1 MGMCKIHCHK
11 PSKSQIFLDFLIAF
25 KEKFKLSIVI
35 VFIRVIPLA
44 YCICMLSNISQGLFG
59 FISVKHYEISERV
72 AYTYYGYRNWSTE
85 CIGIT
90 LFLSL
95 KLSIRVLLRST
106 SVELVFAGVTMSTI
120 FPLTVPVYAYCP
132 LISSGWFFL
141 LLSKMSYLVYKSC
154 NLIYKDTVTYWSL
167 YSIGC

>member
-72 AYTYYGYRNWSTE
+72 AYTYYGYRN
-85 CIGIT
+85 
-90 LFLSL
+90 
-95 KLSIRVLLRST
+95 
-106 SVELVFAGVTMSTI
+106 
-120 FPLTVPVYAYCP
+120 
-132 LISSGWFFL
+132 
-141 LLSKMSYLVYKSC
+141 
-154 NLIYKDTVTYWSL
+154 
-167 YSIGC
+167 